1 MTARL
6 CTDPEVIGCLSK
18 HPMTSSFFVLRAI
31 ASDGI
36 V

>member
-6 CTDPEVIGCLSK
+6 CADPEVIGCLSK
-18 HPMTSSFFVLRAI
+18 HSMTSFLILRAI